1 MWVNYPHM
9 PTGAPASRALFEK
22 IIDFGRR
29 HGIVIAHDNPYSFIL
44 NSNPLSI
51 LSIPGAKDI
60 AVELNSLSKSHNMAG
75 WRVGMIASNPE
86 FVKWFIKVKS
96 NVDSGQFRPVMEAA
110 ICALRQPDAW
120 YENLNEAY
128 SRRRAVAEKIMTAL
142 GCTFDP
148 GQKGLFYGDAFLLR
162 PSRPKPWP
170 MSCCMTRESS
180 LRPDLFSGQTDSG
193 TYAYRCVPTSKR
205 LPVPLTA

>member
-1 MWVNYPHM
+1 M
-9 PTGAPASRALFEK
+9 PTGAPASRAVCEK

-51 LSIPGAKDI
+51 LSVPGAKDI

-128 SRRRAVAEKIMTAL
+128 SRRRAVAEKIMTAR
-142 GCTFDP
+142 GCTVDP
-148 GQKGLFYGDAFLLR
+148 GQKGLFLWGRIPADAESAEALADELLYDKGIFLTPGFIFGTNGERYIRISL
-162 PSRPKPWP
+162 
-170 MSCCMTRESS
+170 CADEQTLTRA
-180 LRPDLFSGQTDSG
+180 LNRITND
-193 TYAYRCVPTSKR
+193 
-205 LPVPLTA
+205 